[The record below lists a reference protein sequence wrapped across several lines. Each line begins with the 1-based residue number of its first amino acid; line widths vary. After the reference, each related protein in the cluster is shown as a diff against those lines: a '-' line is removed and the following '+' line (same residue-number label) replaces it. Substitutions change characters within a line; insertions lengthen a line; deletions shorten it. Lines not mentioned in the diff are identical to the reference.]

1 MLKKERQA
9 LILKEISLHNKVLLT
24 DLSERF
30 DVSED
35 TVRRDLQEL
44 ADAKQLIKVRGGA
57 LSKSYQTYA
66 FRGKNIYAYKEKT
79 LIAQKALGL
88 LKDGMLV
95 LIGGGSTNV
104 ELARILPPE
113 LKVTFLTNSLPT
125 ALMLSEQQ
133 ESEVIFIGGHLSKA
147 SKITIGG
154 DVIHLLREIRPD
166 LCFLGVNGI
175 DPSEGVTDSDWE
187 VVRVKKSML
196 KAAGKVILLTISEKL
211 NSTQKIKICDL
222 ADADL
227 LITEL
232 DPTDTRL
239 EAYRSHI
246 NIL

>member
-1 MLKKERQA
+1 M
-9 LILKEISLHNKVLLT
+9 
-24 DLSERF
+24 
-30 DVSED
+30 
-35 TVRRDLQEL
+35 
-44 ADAKQLIKVRGGA
+44 
-57 LSKSYQTYA
+57 
-66 FRGKNIYAYKEKT
+66 
-79 LIAQKALGL
+79 
-88 LKDGMLV
+88 
-95 LIGGGSTNV
+95 
-104 ELARILPPE
+104 
-113 LKVTFLTNSLPT
+113 
-125 ALMLSEQQ
+125 
-133 ESEVIFIGGHLSKA
+133 SKA